1 MSPGVIMA
9 LLGMGLVTAV
19 EVPRLIKK
27 RLYRELAA
35 FSVLMVL
42 SFLIIAQEN
51 WGLPLP
57 SITELI
63 QSLFSPVFLA
73 LKQRLLPQDIII
85 PGLGWGALP

>member
-1 MSPGVIMA
+1 MSPGVILA
-9 LLGMGLVTAV
+9 LLGMGLVMAV
-19 EVPRLIKK
+19 EVPRLIKR

-42 SFLIIAQEN
+42 SLLIIAQEN

-63 QSLFSPVFLA
+63 EKLFSPISLA
-73 LKQRLLPQDIII
+73 LKQRLLPQDIMV
-85 PGLGWGALP
+85 PGLEWGTLP